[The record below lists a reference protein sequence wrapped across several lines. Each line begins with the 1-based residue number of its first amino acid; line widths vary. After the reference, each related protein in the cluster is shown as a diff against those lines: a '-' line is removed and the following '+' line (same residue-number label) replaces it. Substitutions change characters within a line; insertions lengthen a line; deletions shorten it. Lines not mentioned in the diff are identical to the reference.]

1 MTCLFYFWKP
11 FLLARNKILFN
22 QALTDFGLKILSGII
37 LNTGPISAVKL
48 SVFTLG
54 RTITFVFGS
63 ITLLIPPPPPV
74 SEGLSHWRMS
84 LLALC
89 GWIMKCCLGC
99 VCYHQLPLA
108 HCEMALK
115 MQLVNDVKRWHSY
128 CCQTIV
134 IKATINF
141 DYIYNIIN
149 NHYLGEGHSKFCLK
163 LVPKPFL
170 INI

>member
-1 MTCLFYFWKP
+1 MMEDILIISLYFKEMDPQLISFMTCLFYFWKP

-74 SEGLSHWRMS
+74 SEGLSH
-84 LLALC
+84 
-89 GWIMKCCLGC
+89 
-99 VCYHQLPLA
+99 
-108 HCEMALK
+108 
-115 MQLVNDVKRWHSY
+115 
-128 CCQTIV
+128 
-134 IKATINF
+134 
-141 DYIYNIIN
+141 
-149 NHYLGEGHSKFCLK
+149 
-163 LVPKPFL
+163 
-170 INI
+170 